1 MSAMLFD
8 TVSVDL
14 VSVSRL
20 LVDHDDPLTL
30 LLRGE
35 DHDLNDGYESSA
47 DYQSAPRV
55 NRFISTDR

>member
-1 MSAMLFD
+1 MSVMLFD

-14 VSVSRL
+14 VSINRL

-30 LLRGE
+30 LLRAE

-47 DYQSAPRV
+47 DQSAPRV
-55 NRFISTDR
+55 TRFKSTDR